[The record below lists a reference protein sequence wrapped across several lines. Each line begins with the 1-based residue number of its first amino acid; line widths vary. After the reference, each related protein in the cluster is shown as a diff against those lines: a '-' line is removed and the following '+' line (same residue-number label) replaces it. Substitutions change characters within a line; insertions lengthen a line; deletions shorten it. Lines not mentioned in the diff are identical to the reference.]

1 MKIDVY
7 SLEDAKAVE
16 TISLDEAIFGVKE
29 VRKDIIHQAVRW
41 QLAKR
46 RAGTRKTQVRDEVS
60 RTTKKAF
67 RQKGTG
73 LARRGA
79 RNAGLLVGGSVA
91 HGPKVRSHE
100 HKFPKR
106 LRKTALAHTI
116 STKVNE
122 GNLIIIDNT
131 EVTTH
136 KTKDLNQKLN
146 NLNLDNALIID
157 TSINNNFARASSNI
171 PNIDVIPAKGL
182 NVYDILRRDKLVL
195 TKEAVQNVVDRFD
208 ETKPAQDSP
217 FSKENFV
224 DDVRFIDGAGPRA
237 VRALRRAKLGT
248 LTAFTSASDEVRDT
262 ALTTAGIAEKAKSQ
276 DWLGQAKAMMDGVAP
291 ASRKL
296 RNYAA
301 RILAKRSQQEV
312 VNHG

>member
-1 MKIDVY
+1 MKIDIY
-7 SLEDAKAVE
+7 
-16 TISLDEAIFGVKE
+16 SLDEAKAIGNISLDDAIFGVQKI
-29 VRKDIIHQAVRW
+29 RKDIIHQAVRW

-60 RTTKKAF
+60 TTTKKAF

-79 RNAGLLVGGSVA
+79 KNAGLLVGGSVA
-91 HGPKVRSHE
+91 HGPRVRSHE

-106 LRKTALAHTI
+106 LRKTALAHAL
-116 STKVNE
+116 STKVTD
-122 GNLIIIDNT
+122 GNLIIIENT
-131 EVTTH
+131 EMTTH
-136 KTKDLNQKLN
+136 KTKDLHQKLN

-157 TSINNNFARASSNI
+157 TSINANFAIASRNI
-171 PNIDVIPAKGL
+171 PNIDVMPAKGL
-182 NVYDILRRDKLVL
+182 NVYDILKRDKLVL
-195 TKEAVQNVVDRFD
+195 TKEAVQAVLDRFD
-208 ETKPAQDSP
+208 ETKPAQESP
-217 FSKENFV
+217 FSKENFI

-248 LTAFTSASDEVRDT
+248 LTAFTSASDEDRES
-262 ALTTAGIAEKAKSQ
+262 ALTKAGIAEKAKSQ
-276 DWLGQAKAMMDGVAP
+276 DWLGQAKAMMEGVAP

-301 RILAKRSQQEV
+301 RLLAKRSQQEV

>member
-1 MKIDVY
+1 MKTDIF
-7 SLEDAKAVE
+7 SLDDATAVE
-16 TISLDEAIFGVKE
+16 QISLDDAIFGVE
-29 VRKDIIHQAVRW
+29 NIRKDIIHKAVRW

-46 RAGTRKTQVRDEVS
+46 RAGTRKTQTRDEVS

-91 HGPKVRSHE
+91 HGPRVRSHE

-106 LRKTALAHTI
+106 LRKTALAHAL
-116 STKVNE
+116 STKVQN
-122 GNLIIIDNT
+122 GDLIILDKA

-136 KTKDLNQKLN
+136 KTKDLHIKLTK
-146 NLNLDNALIID
+146 LNLDNALIID
-157 TSINNNFARASSNI
+157 TSIDEKFAKASRNI
-171 PNIDVIPAKGL
+171 PNIDVMPAIGL
-182 NVYDILRRDKLVL
+182 NVYDILRRNKLVL
-195 TKEAVQNVVDRFD
+195 TKEAVKTVNDRFD
-208 ETKPAQDSP
+208 DTKPAETSP

-237 VRALRRAKLGT
+237 VRALKRAKLGT
-248 LTAFTSASDEVRDT
+248 LTAFTKATEEDRNSVLSN
-262 ALTTAGIAEKAKSQ
+262 AGIAEKAKSQ
-276 DWLGQAKAMMDGVAP
+276 DWIGQAKAMMDGVAP

-296 RNYAA
+296 RNYAT
-301 RILAKRSQQEV
+301 RILAKRGREGGVS
-312 VNHG
+312 HG

>member
-7 SLEDAKAVE
+7 SLDEAEAIGN
-16 TISLDEAIFGVKE
+16 ISLDDAIFGVKE
-29 VRKDIIHQAVRW
+29 IRKDIIHQAVRW

-60 RTTKKAF
+60 TTTKKAF

-79 RNAGLLVGGSVA
+79 KNAGLLVGGSVA
-91 HGPKVRSHE
+91 HGPRVRSHE

-106 LRKTALAHTI
+106 LRKTALAHAL
-116 STKVNE
+116 STKVND
-122 GNLIIIDNT
+122 GNLIIIENAD
-131 EVTTH
+131 VTTH
-136 KTKDLNQKLN
+136 KTKDLHQKLN
-146 NLNLDNALIID
+146 KLNLENALIID
-157 TSINNNFARASSNI
+157 TSINNNFARASRNI
-171 PNIDVIPAKGL
+171 PNIDVMPAKGL
-182 NVYDILRRDKLVL
+182 NVYDILKREKLVL
-195 TKEAVQNVVDRFD
+195 TKEAVQTVLDRFD
-208 ETKPAQDSP
+208 DTKSAQDSP

-237 VRALRRAKLGT
+237 VRALKRAKLGT
-248 LTAFTSASDEVRDT
+248 LTAFTSASDEDRDS
-262 ALTTAGIAEKAKSQ
+262 ALTDAGIAEKAKAQ
-276 DWLGQAKAMMDGVAP
+276 DWLGQAKAMMEGVAP

-296 RNYAA
+296 RNYAS

>member
-1 MKIDVY
+1 MKIEVY

-16 TISLDEAIFGVKE
+16 EISLDDAIFGVKE
-29 VRKDIIHQAVRW
+29 IRNDLIHQAVRW

-91 HGPKVRSHE
+91 HGPRVRSHE
-100 HKFPKR
+100 HKLPKR
-106 LRKTALAHTI
+106 LRKTALAHAL
-116 STKVNE
+116 STKTNE
-122 GNLIIIDNT
+122 GNLIIIEKA

-136 KTKDLNQKLN
+136 KTKDLHQKLN
-146 NLNLDNALIID
+146 ELNLDNALIID
-157 TSINNNFARASSNI
+157 NTINNNFARASRNI
-171 PNIDVIPAKGL
+171 PNIDVMPAIGL
-182 NVYDILRRDKLVL
+182 NVYDILKREKLVL
-195 TKEAVQNVVDRFD
+195 TKDAIQSVVDRFD
-208 ETKPAQDSP
+208 ETKSAHDLP

-248 LTAFTSASDEVRDT
+248 LTAFTAASDEDRET
-262 ALTTAGIAEKAKSQ
+262 ALAGAGIAEKAKSQ

-296 RNYAA
+296 RNYAT

-312 VNHG
+312 VTHG